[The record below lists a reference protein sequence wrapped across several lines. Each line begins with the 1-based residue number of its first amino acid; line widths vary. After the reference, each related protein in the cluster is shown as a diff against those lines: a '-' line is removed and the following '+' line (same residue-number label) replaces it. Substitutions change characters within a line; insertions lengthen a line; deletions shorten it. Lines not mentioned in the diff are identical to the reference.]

1 MDQLNEVRPSHGRD
15 DHHVRTQEKPG
26 PDAGQ
31 PPGSSGAD
39 EGSREKSDED
49 RQAVERQSPGGKV
62 VYKAICKE
70 GADELERPT
79 SALFWSGLAAG
90 LSMGFSL
97 VAEGLLRA
105 HLPDAPWRPLV
116 AKLGYS
122 VGFLIVILGR
132 QQLFTEN
139 TLTPILP
146 LLQHRDARTLGN
158 VLRLWGV
165 VLLANLLGTLAF
177 GFAAARTTAFE
188 PHLRETFL
196 RIGDEALA
204 HGFGTTLVRGVFAGW
219 LIALMVWLL
228 PFAEAARVWVIILI
242 TYVVGL
248 GQFSHI
254 IAGAVEVFT
263 AAAAGR
269 AGWTAVFGGYIVPTL
284 VGNILGGVTL
294 VAALNHAQVVAGG
307 EGEDI

>member
-1 MDQLNEVRPSHGRD
+1 MAEAEEEQGPKSEEEQAQEVEQKEVEERAAPS
-15 DHHVRTQEKPG
+15 
-26 PDAGQ
+26 
-31 PPGSSGAD
+31 
-39 EGSREKSDED
+39 
-49 RQAVERQSPGGKV
+49 GKV
-62 VYKAICKE
+62 VYKAILKE
-70 GADELERPT
+70 GEGELERSS

-97 VAEGLLRA
+97 VTEGLLA
-105 HLPDAPWRPLV
+105 NYLPETHWRPLV
-116 AKLGYS
+116 AKFGYS

-146 LLQHRDARTLGN
+146 LLKRKDGKTLFN

-165 VLLANLLGTLAF
+165 VLVANLLGALLFA
-177 GFAAARTTAFE
+177 FAAAKTSAFDTEIQKTFSELGHKAME
-188 PHLRETFL
+188 P
-196 RIGDEALA
+196 DAL
-204 HGFGTTLVRGVFAGW
+204 TILWRGVFAGW

-228 PFAEAARVWVIILI
+228 PFAETARVWVIIFI

-248 GQFSHI
+248 SHFSHI

-263 AAAAGR
+263 IAAMNEASWLTVLGH
-269 AGWTAVFGGYIVPTL
+269 YLVPTL
-284 VGNILGGVTL
+284 VGNIAGGVTL

-307 EGEDI
+307 GGEDI